1 MKINKFFLVLPLLFI
16 LAVTIGCDSDS
27 EAQTVA
33 IEFGSNFSGS
43 FLTASVNTDTNN
55 DGRPSFTR
63 FYEGESDLGQIT
75 INITDEF
82 AQPIPPV
89 TCPEDNL
96 EFMLVSGSFVM
107 RVENGD
113 LLLGVI
119 ESGVSCFDSVNRTSF
134 ITENGVFT
142 DGTGEFVGITGA
154 VEIRI
159 NSIFL
164 NTTSVNGFAS
174 GGSTGF
180 VSGNI
185 IPK

>member
-1 MKINKFFLVLPLLFI
+1 MFI

-55 DGRPSFTR
+55 DGRPASTR

-119 ESGVSCFDSVNRTSF
+119 ESGVSCFDSVNRTSI

-174 GGSTGF
+174 GGSTGS

-185 IPK
+185 TPK